1 MTQISSYQREPQYG
15 TALGTAIAGGVAWGG
30 MEYLMKKKPFLDKD
44 EKLQDSFVKE
54 MEDALT
60 KIKDSDTLKVVES
73 QNNIEK
79 EIDALVT
86 SDELKEFITKRKD
99 DFSKLSDD
107 ELNLLKNKIG
117 STEPNDAKSL
127 LKYTFKREGKYYNH
141 FNDVF
146 ESCYNEAGKLKHNAD
161 KISKENW
168 SAIKSVITDARV
180 KSGMK
185 AGVTFATIAAIISC
199 GAEYFFSRK
208 N

>member
-1 MTQISSYQREPQYG
+1 MTQISSYNREPQYG
-15 TALGTAIAGGVAWGG
+15 SAMATSIAGGIAWGG
-30 MEYLMKKKPFLDKD
+30 MEYLMKKKPFIDQN

-60 KIKDSDTLKVVES
+60 KIKDSDTLKIVEA

-79 EIDALVT
+79 EIDALTT

-117 STEPNDAKSL
+117 STEPNEAKSL

-146 ESCYNEAGKLKHNAD
+146 ESCYDEAGKLKHNAE

-168 SAIKSVITDARV
+168 SAIKSAITDARV
-180 KSGMK
+180 KAGIK
-185 AGVTFATIAAIISC
+185 AGVTFATIATIVSC
-199 GAEYFFSRK
+199 AFEFFSSKK